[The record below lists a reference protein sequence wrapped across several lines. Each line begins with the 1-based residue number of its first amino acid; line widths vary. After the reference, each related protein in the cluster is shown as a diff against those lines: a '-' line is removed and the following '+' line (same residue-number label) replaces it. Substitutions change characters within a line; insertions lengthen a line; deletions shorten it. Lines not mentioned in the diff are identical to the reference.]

1 MNENLYTMKQN
12 RYPNGYLPKIAY
24 HIAQSNYDKVEYFL
38 NQQTRRYG
46 ELTILDMTFILNAI
60 VDMGAEAQA
69 RQWVNMMKWKQQES

>member
-24 HIAQSNYDKVEYFL
+24 HIAQENHSKVDYFL

-46 ELTILDMTFILNAI
+46 ELTILDMTFILNTI
-60 VDMGAEAQA
+60 VDMGAEDAA
-69 RQWVNMMKWKQQES
+69 RRWVSYMKKQQA